1 VTISEQKTQLEFDKA
16 RAELKKQEAEALAR
30 LGNQN
35 IDITPLLNKF
45 GLKPLGNQNSIELR
59 AYHLEYGILT
69 LNEARARIGLPS
81 VPNGDKLLQPTPDA
95 AKPAPTQQ
103 QSTKSS
109 SDKDHDT
116 AFQAHVKRARKLM
129 EDHGFTREDLQ
140 GWVID
145 QSDTTEPHS

>member
-1 VTISEQKTQLEFDKA
+1 MTIADQKIQLEFDKA
-16 RAELKKQEAEALAR
+16 RAELKKQEAETYAVLAEALAR

-45 GLKPLGNQNSIELR
+45 GLKPLGNQDSIELR

-81 VPNGDKLLQPTPDA
+81 VPNGDKLLQPTRTTPNA
-95 AKPAPTQQ
+95 TQQ
-103 QSTKSS
+103 QSTR
-109 SDKDHDT
+109 DVNRDA
-116 AFQAHVKRARKLM
+116 AFKANVERAKKLM
-129 EDHGFTREDLQ
+129 AEHGFTREDLQ

-145 QSDTTEPHS
+145 G